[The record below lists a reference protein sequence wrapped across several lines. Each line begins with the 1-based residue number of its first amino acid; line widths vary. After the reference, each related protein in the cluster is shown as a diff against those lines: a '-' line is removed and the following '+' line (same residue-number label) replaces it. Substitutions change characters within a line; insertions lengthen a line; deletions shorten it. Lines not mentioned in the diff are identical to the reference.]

1 MDPHIKD
8 KENGGEYDILQ
19 RAEDIAIIHAN
30 GLIYALVTANADDGV
45 QIINITN
52 ISNPIPVS
60 SIVDDNV
67 NSSSPYTILDGA
79 FAIDTIEIGG
89 SIYALVASF
98 ADDGIQI
105 INVTNPE
112 NISAVSVYHTVQNG
126 VLDQATD
133 ITTITLG
140 ESIYA
145 LVTSFGRNSVNIID
159 ITNPKTPLPVII
171 ADNLHNYTTLTGA
184 NHIITV
190 TINSSAYALVT
201 AMHDTG
207 IQIINLG
214 FSDIY
219 VNSNNSNP
227 AYAKA
232 GDNLS
237 IGFMVTDTIG
247 NGSATILGID
257 AHVSHVGKNFTA
269 SIIVPSTEQE
279 GYANFMATLENNYN
293 DTINLTQ
300 DNLVNSNIFVDT
312 KRPQISLIGD
322 ADLTVFPFTEE
333 SSIPGATVTDGDP
346 NYTGTYTPTT
356 NGTLSEALLGSVII
370 FTYTAANDSAGN
382 VGHSINR
389 TVTIGQPNI
398 IHFTSLSIAS
408 SSSDNFA
415 RAGQNITVSLVTDGS
430 EIGNFTGTIFGK
442 QFTNATNG
450 GSANFTVMV
459 TPDDP
464 YGNATFL
471 ITLTNTSGNNIT
483 VTNSHITDDSY
494 ITVDAVS
501 PTITL
506 RGYMDITVGVNTTY
520 VDRGATAYDASYG
533 NIMVNGTGTV
543 NSSMP
548 GTYTLVY
555 KAPDDAAGNTGQM
568 VNRTVTVLPK
578 PFELALSP
586 SISPGPLL
594 TNMTLNDATFTNTH
608 AINSVQINGSTYIMT
623 SSSNNTVHII
633 DITDIDSPRIVNKT
647 VFYDDDGN
655 AFDIKYIAISTI
667 DGDTYAISSDAD
679 AHSVLIINISNPES
693 PSLVTYVTDG
703 QNFTTLASPT
713 RIAITTMDAFTYALV
728 ASRNDNGVQ
737 IINITDPVNPTS
749 VITIKDKE
757 NGGEYDILQRAEDI
771 AIIHANGLIYAL
783 VTANADDGVQII
795 NITNISNPIPVS
807 SIVDDNVNSSSPY
820 TILDG
825 AFAIDTI
832 EIGGS
837 IYALVASFADDG
849 IQIIN
854 VTNPENISAV
864 SVYHTVQ
871 NGVLDQAT
879 DITTITLGES
889 IYALVTSFGRNS
901 VNIID
906 ITNPKTPLPVIIADN
921 LHNYTT
927 LTGANHI
934 ITVTINSSAY
944 ALVTAMHDTGIQII
958 NLGFS
963 DIYVN
968 SNNSNPAYVK
978 AGDNLSIGFM
988 VTDTIGNGSATY

>member
-1 MDPHIKD
+1 MYAIIVFTLALLSPMPFLSPFEYSVQDAAAQSPFGPSDPTTAANDRVGNTGHNINGTAIVPFELALSPSISPGPLLTNMTLNDATFTNTHAINSVQINGSTYIMTSSSNNTVHIIDITDIDSPRIVNKTVFYDDDGNAFDIKYIAISTIDGDTYAISSDADAHSVLIINISNPESPSLVTYVTDGQNFTTLASPTRIAITTMDAFTYALVASRNDNGVQIINITDPVNPTSVIAIKD

-201 AMHDTG
+201 AMSDSG

-214 FSDIY
+214 FPDIY

-471 ITLTNTSGNNIT
+471 ITLTNTSGNNIYGSSG
-483 VTNSHITDDSY
+483 VT
-494 ITVDAVS
+494 ITVKLAEPPFVAFVNCLPNMVPVKLPISEPSVTRD
-501 PTITL
+501 
-506 RGYMDITVGVNTTY
+506 TV
-520 VDRGATAYDASYG
+520 
-533 NIMVNGTGTV
+533 M
-543 NSSMP
+543 
-548 GTYTLVY
+548 
-555 KAPDDAAGNTGQM
+555 
-568 VNRTVTVLPK
+568 
-578 PFELALSP
+578 F
-586 SISPGPLL
+586 
-594 TNMTLNDATFTNTH
+594 
-608 AINSVQINGSTYIMT
+608 
-623 SSSNNTVHII
+623 
-633 DITDIDSPRIVNKT
+633 
-647 VFYDDDGN
+647 
-655 AFDIKYIAISTI
+655 
-667 DGDTYAISSDAD
+667 
-679 AHSVLIINISNPES
+679 
-693 PSLVTYVTDG
+693 
-703 QNFTTLASPT
+703 
-713 RIAITTMDAFTYALV
+713 
-728 ASRNDNGVQ
+728 
-737 IINITDPVNPTS
+737 
-749 VITIKDKE
+749 
-757 NGGEYDILQRAEDI
+757 
-771 AIIHANGLIYAL
+771 
-783 VTANADDGVQII
+783 
-795 NITNISNPIPVS
+795 
-807 SIVDDNVNSSSPY
+807 
-820 TILDG
+820 
-825 AFAIDTI
+825 
-832 EIGGS
+832 
-837 IYALVASFADDG
+837 
-849 IQIIN
+849 
-854 VTNPENISAV
+854 
-864 SVYHTVQ
+864 
-871 NGVLDQAT
+871 
-879 DITTITLGES
+879 
-889 IYALVTSFGRNS
+889 
-901 VNIID
+901 
-906 ITNPKTPLPVIIADN
+906 
-921 LHNYTT
+921 
-927 LTGANHI
+927 
-934 ITVTINSSAY
+934 
-944 ALVTAMHDTGIQII
+944 
-958 NLGFS
+958 
-963 DIYVN
+963 
-968 SNNSNPAYVK
+968 
-978 AGDNLSIGFM
+978 
-988 VTDTIGNGSATY
+988 